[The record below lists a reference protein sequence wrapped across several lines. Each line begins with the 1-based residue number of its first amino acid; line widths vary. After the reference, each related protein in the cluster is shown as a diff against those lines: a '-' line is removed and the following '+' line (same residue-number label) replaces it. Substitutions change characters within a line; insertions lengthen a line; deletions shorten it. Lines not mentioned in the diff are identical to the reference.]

1 MSWATLTPT
10 MRQALLDVSTG
21 ARVYDFGAGDCELAN
36 LVADVAASVT
46 AIDDQ
51 NTCESQR
58 DPRVLFIYDT
68 FRDAAEFLPPACDVA
83 IVSWPTNNARTMLE
97 LLPWLQHA
105 TRIVYIGSNF
115 DGTECGSP
123 ALYGY
128 FATRELLW
136 HESHVLNSML
146 ILGAPA
152 VARRDL
158 TREEAAGI
166 DADTVHLY

>member
-10 MRQALLDVSTG
+10 MRQALLDVSSD

-46 AIDDQ
+46 AIDK
-51 NTCESQR
+51 QR
-58 DPRVLFIYDT
+58 PRKGACNARVAFVPAT
-68 FRDAAEFLPPACDVA
+68 FRDAAEFLSPACDVA
-83 IVSWPTNNARTMLE
+83 IVSWPVNNARTMLA

-105 TRIVYIGSNF
+105 AHIVYIGSNF
-115 DGTECGSP
+115 DGTACGSP

-166 DADTVHLY
+166 DADTVHWD